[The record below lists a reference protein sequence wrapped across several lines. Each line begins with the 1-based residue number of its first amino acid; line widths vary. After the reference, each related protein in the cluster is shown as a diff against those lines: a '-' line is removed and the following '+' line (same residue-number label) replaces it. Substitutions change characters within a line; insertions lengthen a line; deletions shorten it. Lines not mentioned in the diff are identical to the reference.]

1 MQYNLWHHYYFL
13 MTSNLRKHLATII
26 LAGHTITK
34 LNNVQGPISN
44 NMTHNSHSPLITL
57 LGPTASGKTKL
68 AVSLAKS
75 LTGEIISADSRQ
87 VYQGMDIGTGK
98 DLDEYQDIPY
108 HLIDIIEP
116 SQEYNLFEFAK
127 AFCQSFSQISQ
138 RNALPFLVG
147 GTGMYLDAV
156 LNRYKLT
163 IAEPDKNTLLLL
175 EKKSDAELK
184 TILLTL
190 NPAQHN
196 ETDLSN
202 RKRLIQAIHIAK
214 STQQNAPELIWPEY
228 SSYIMGISVTRE
240 ETRRR
245 ITSRLKLRLEEGMI
259 DEVERLHEQGISWE
273 KLDFF
278 GLEYRFI
285 ARHLKGELSYNDMYQ
300 KLNSA
305 IHYFAKQ
312 QEKWFRRMERSGL
325 QIHWLEQDERLFENA
340 HQVIMNFIAD
350 I

>member
-1 MQYNLWHHYYFL
+1 
-13 MTSNLRKHLATII
+13 
-26 LAGHTITK
+26 
-34 LNNVQGPISN
+34 
-44 NMTHNSHSPLITL
+44 MTHNPHSPLITV

-68 AVSLAKS
+68 AVSLAKN
-75 LTGEIISADSRQ
+75 LTGEVISADSRQ
-87 VYQGMDIGTGK
+87 VYRGMDIGTGK

-108 HLIDIIEP
+108 HLIDIVDP
-116 SQEYNLFEFAK
+116 HQEYNLFEFSK
-127 AFCQSFSQISQ
+127 GFCRCFQDISH
-138 RNALPFLVG
+138 RKALPFLVG
-147 GTGMYLDAV
+147 GTGMYLDAI
-156 LNRYKLT
+156 LSRYKLT
-163 IAEPDKNTLLLL
+163 IAEPDQNTQTFL
-175 EKKSDAELK
+175 ENKSDTELK
-184 TILLTL
+184 AKLIAL
-190 NPAQHN
+190 NPNQHN
-196 ETDLSN
+196 NTDLN
-202 RKRLIQAIHIAK
+202 DRKRLLQAIHIAE
-214 STQQNAPELIWPEY
+214 SRHQQSPELVWPEF
-228 SSYIMGISVTRE
+228 SALILGIKVPRE

-245 ITSRLKLRLEEGMI
+245 ITSRLQLRLKEGMI
-259 DEVERLHEQGISWE
+259 EEVNQLHKQGISWE

-285 ARHLKGELSYNDMYQ
+285 AQHLKGELSYNDMFQ

>member
-1 MQYNLWHHYYFL
+1 
-13 MTSNLRKHLATII
+13 MTSKLRKHLATII

-163 IAEPDKNTLLLL
+163 IAEPDKKTRILL
-175 EKKSDAELK
+175 ENKSDDELK
-184 TILLTL
+184 ALLLTL
-190 NPAQHN
+190 NPEQHN
-196 ETDLSN
+196 ETDLKD
-202 RKRLIQAIHIAK
+202 RHRLIQAIHIAE
-214 STQQNAPELIWPEY
+214 STRNNAPELVWPKF
-228 SSYIMGISVTRE
+228 SSCIIGIDVSRE
-240 ETRRR
+240 ETRHR
-245 ITSRLKLRLEEGMI
+245 ITTRLKQRLKEGMI
-259 DEVERLHEQGISWE
+259 EEVEQLHQNGISWE

-285 ARHLKGELSYNDMYQ
+285 ACYLKGELSYNDMYQ

-312 QEKWFRRMERSGL
+312 QEKWFRKMEKRGL
-325 QIHWLEQDERLFENA
+325 KIHWLPQDEHLFNQA
-340 HQVIMNFIAD
+340 KQLIDKFQG
-350 I
+350 

>member
-1 MQYNLWHHYYFL
+1 
-13 MTSNLRKHLATII
+13 
-26 LAGHTITK
+26 
-34 LNNVQGPISN
+34 
-44 NMTHNSHSPLITL
+44 MTHNPLSPLITV

-68 AVSLAKS
+68 AVSLAKN
-75 LTGEIISADSRQ
+75 LTGEVISADSRQ
-87 VYQGMDIGTGK
+87 VYRGMDIGTGK

-108 HLIDIIEP
+108 HLIDIVDP
-116 SQEYNLFEFAK
+116 HQEYNLFEFSK
-127 AFCQSFSQISQ
+127 GFCRCFQDISH
-138 RNALPFLVG
+138 RKALPFLVG
-147 GTGMYLDAV
+147 GTGMYLDAI
-156 LNRYKLT
+156 LSRYKLT
-163 IAEPDKNTLLLL
+163 IAEPDQNTQTFL
-175 EKKSDAELK
+175 ENKSDTELK
-184 TILLTL
+184 AKLIAL
-190 NPAQHN
+190 NPNQHN
-196 ETDLSN
+196 NTDLN
-202 RKRLIQAIHIAK
+202 DRKRLLQAIHIAE
-214 STQQNAPELIWPEY
+214 SRHQQSPELVWPEF
-228 SSYIMGISVTRE
+228 SALILGIKVPRE

-245 ITSRLKLRLEEGMI
+245 ITSRLQLRLKEGMI
-259 DEVERLHEQGISWE
+259 EEVNQLHKQGISWE

-285 ARHLKGELSYNDMYQ
+285 AQHLKGELSYNDMFQ

>member
-1 MQYNLWHHYYFL
+1 
-13 MTSNLRKHLATII
+13 
-26 LAGHTITK
+26 
-34 LNNVQGPISN
+34 
-44 NMTHNSHSPLITL
+44 MTHYPQSPLITL

-68 AVSLAKS
+68 AVSLANIFN
-75 LTGEIISADSRQ
+75 GEIISADSRQ

-98 DLDEYQDIPY
+98 DLAEYKDIPY

-116 SQEYNLFEFAK
+116 SQEYNLFEFSK
-127 AFCQSFSQISQ
+127 GFCHSVQKIKQ
-138 RNALPFLVG
+138 REALPFLVG

-163 IAEPDKNTLLLL
+163 IAEPDRNTLLLL

-184 TILLTL
+184 AILLAL
-190 NPAQHN
+190 NPTQHN
-196 ETDLSN
+196 ETDLLD
-202 RKRLIQAIHIAK
+202 RKRLIQAIQIAK
-214 STQQNAPELIWPEY
+214 SIEQNAPALTWPEF
-228 SSYIMGISVTRE
+228 SPCIMGISVTRE

-245 ITSRLKLRLEEGMI
+245 ITSRLKLRLKEGMI
-259 DEVERLHEQGISWE
+259 EEVEQLHKQGISWE

-285 ARHLKGELSYNDMYQ
+285 ASHLKGELSYNDMYQ

-312 QEKWFRRMERSGL
+312 QEKWFRKMERSGVK
-325 QIHWLEQDERLFENA
+325 IHWLKQDDQLLDHAIA
-340 HQVIMNFIAD
+340 HIQQFLTPS
-350 I
+350 

>member
-1 MQYNLWHHYYFL
+1 MASLLFFDDQQTKKALGHH
-13 MTSNLRKHLATII
+13 N
-26 LAGHTITK
+26 LAGHPITK
-34 LNNVQGPISN
+34 LNNVQGPILK

-68 AVSLAKS
+68 AVSLANS

-127 AFCQSFSQISQ
+127 DFCQSFTQISQ
-138 RNALPFLVG
+138 RKALPFLVG

-163 IAEPDKNTLLLL
+163 IAEPDKKTRILL
-175 EKKSDAELK
+175 EKKSDDELR
-184 TILLTL
+184 TLLLTL
-190 NPAQHN
+190 NPEQHN
-196 ETDLSN
+196 ETDLKD
-202 RKRLIQAIHIAK
+202 RQRLIQAILIAN
-214 STQQNAPELIWPEY
+214 SILNQAPELVWPEFT
-228 SSYIMGISVTRE
+228 SCIIGIKASRE
-240 ETRRR
+240 ETRHR
-245 ITSRLKLRLEEGMI
+245 ITNRLKLRLKEGMI
-259 DEVERLHEQGISWE
+259 EEVDQLHQNGISWE
-273 KLDFF
+273 KLYFF

-285 ARHLKGELSYNDMYQ
+285 ARYLKGELSYNDMHQ

-312 QEKWFRRMERSGL
+312 QEKWFRKMEKSGL
-325 QIHWLEQDERLFENA
+325 KIQWLPQNEHLFDQA
-340 HQVIMNFIAD
+340 KQLIDKFQG
-350 I
+350 